1 MEDFPL
7 TEKRQSKND
16 KGWKSAQKSSHN
28 IDSRIVDVVRFLAR
42 RSAEQD
48 YKRHLISTTSLTQ
61 KSDTES

>member
-1 MEDFPL
+1 M

-16 KGWKSAQKSSHN
+16 KGWKSTQKSSHN
-28 IDSRIVDVVRFLAR
+28 IDSRVVDVVRLLAR

-48 YKRHLISTTSLTQ
+48 YKHHLMSTTSLSQ